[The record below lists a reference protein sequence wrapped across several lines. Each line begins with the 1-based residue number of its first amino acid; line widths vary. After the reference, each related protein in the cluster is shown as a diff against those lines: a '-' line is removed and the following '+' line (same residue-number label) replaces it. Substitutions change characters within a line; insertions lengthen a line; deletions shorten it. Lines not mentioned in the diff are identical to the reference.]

1 MQGKMRL
8 CVLFGGRS
16 AEHEVSIIS
25 ARSLIQSVDLDRYEL
40 LLVGIDRDGRWAKF
54 NSEMDLQ
61 SISQILIENQEMLRF
76 DSIEGGLIRD
86 SEGTA
91 YPIDVVF
98 PMLHGPYGEDGSVQ
112 GLLELADIPYVG
124 SGVAGSSVGMDKVIM
139 KSIFK
144 AEDLPQLEYCVVS
157 RNDWQSDKTQVIDSV
172 LSELDFPI
180 FVKPANM
187 GSSVG
192 VSRVI
197 DKSQLTSAI
206 DVAARFDRRIIVEKS
221 AEGFL
226 ELEIGILGNESPE
239 ASVVG
244 EIELIGN
251 VYDYEAKYLD
261 NSTKLHIPAR
271 IDDKLSD
278 ELRELAVRA
287 FCAVNGSGLSRVDF
301 FVRSDGNEIYLNEI
315 NTMPGFTPVSMYPLL
330 WGKSGVTYSEL
341 IDRLIGLAIERHK
354 DKRMNQI
361 KL

>member
-144 AEDLPQLEYCVVS
+144 
-157 RNDWQSDKTQVIDSV
+157 I
-172 LSELDFPI
+172 
-180 FVKPANM
+180 
-187 GSSVG
+187 
-192 VSRVI
+192 
-197 DKSQLTSAI
+197 
-206 DVAARFDRRIIVEKS
+206 
-221 AEGFL
+221 
-226 ELEIGILGNESPE
+226 
-239 ASVVG
+239 
-244 EIELIGN
+244 
-251 VYDYEAKYLD
+251 
-261 NSTKLHIPAR
+261 
-271 IDDKLSD
+271 
-278 ELRELAVRA
+278 
-287 FCAVNGSGLSRVDF
+287 
-301 FVRSDGNEIYLNEI
+301 
-315 NTMPGFTPVSMYPLL
+315 
-330 WGKSGVTYSEL
+330 
-341 IDRLIGLAIERHK
+341 
-354 DKRMNQI
+354 
-361 KL
+361 

>member
-1 MQGKMRL
+1 MQEKIRL

-16 AEHEVSIIS
+16 AEHEVSVIS

-40 LLVGIDRDGRWAKF
+40 LLVGIDRDGCWAKF
-54 NSEMDLQ
+54 DSENDLK
-61 SISQILIENQEMLRF
+61 SIAQVSIENQEILRL
-76 DSIEGGLIRD
+76 DYIDGGLIRG

-91 YPIDVVF
+91 YPVDVVF

-112 GLLELADIPYVG
+112 GLLELANIPYVG

-139 KSIFK
+139 KSVFE
-144 AEDLPQLEYCVVS
+144 AEGLPQLEYCVVS
-157 RNDWQSDKTQVIDSV
+157 RNDWQSDKTQIMELV
-172 LSELDFPI
+172 LSKFGFPV

-197 DKSQLTSAI
+197 DESQLTSAI
-206 DVAARFDRRIIVEKS
+206 DVASRFDRRVIIEKS
-221 AEGFL
+221 AESFL
-226 ELEIGILGNESPE
+226 EVEVAILGNDSPE
-239 ASVVG
+239 ASVAG

-271 IDDKLSD
+271 IDNQTSD
-278 ELRELAVRA
+278 ELRKLAIRA
-287 FCAVNGSGLSRVDF
+287 FYAVNGSGLSRVDF
-301 FVRSDGNEIYLNEI
+301 FVQPDGNGIYLNEI

-330 WGKSGVTYSEL
+330 WEKSGVTYSRL
-341 IDRLIGLAIERHK
+341 IDRLIDLAIERHN

-361 KL
+361 NL